1 MEGKGPAFIS
11 SFTLLTSSF
20 FLHTSKHDL
29 RRHHRRGGRRRPTHV
44 NSTYAH
50 DIKLAADV
58 ECQDLIYSILLDH
71 FPKTRCIGEEGDSN
85 NPGDP
90 NAEYEWIVD
99 PIDGTM
105 NLAMGIPHFCVS
117 IAAREAATQKML
129 LGVIYD
135 PLRRELFTAQRGSG
149 TYLNGVRMKVSTRTK
164 LSEAVLAVGFAKTQ
178 ESIDHCLELYKVY
191 GNSARK
197 LRAMGSAA
205 LDLAYVATGRLD
217 AYIEQGVNL
226 WDIAAGIVLVE
237 EAGGVMETEITKS
250 GAYRVCA
257 SSGCIDYPIK

>member
-1 MEGKGPAFIS
+1 MIYAAITAAEAAGDRLRQAFGHP
-11 SFTLLTSSF
+11 L
-20 FLHTSKHDL
+20 
-29 RRHHRRGGRRRPTHV
+29 HV
-44 NSTYAH
+44 NETTAH

-71 FPKTRCIGEEGDSN
+71 FPKTRCIGEEGDSH

-117 IAAREAATQKML
+117 IAAREAATKKIL
-129 LGVIYD
+129 VGVIYD
-135 PLRRELFTAQRGSG
+135 PMRRELFTAQRGTG
-149 TYLNGVRMKVSTRTK
+149 AYLNGNRVKVSTRAT
-164 LSEAVLAVGFAKTQ
+164 LGEAVLAVGFAKSQ
-178 ESIDHCLELYKVY
+178 ESIDHCLALYQLY

-205 LDLAYVATGRLD
+205 LDLAYVASGRLD

-226 WDIAAGIVLVE
+226 WDIAAGVVLVE
-237 EAGGVMETEITKS
+237 EAGGIVEYEVKKNGS
-250 GAYRVCA
+250 YRVCA
-257 SSGCIDYPIK
+257 HSGLIDYPLK

>member
-1 MEGKGPAFIS
+1 MIYAAITAAEAAGDRLRQAFG
-11 SFTLLTSSF
+11 
-20 FLHTSKHDL
+20 HDL
-29 RRHHRRGGRRRPTHV
+29 HV
-44 NSTYAH
+44 NEAFAH

-58 ECQDLIYSILLDH
+58 ECQDLIYQILLEH

-90 NAEYEWIVD
+90 NAEVEWIVD

-117 IAAREAATQKML
+117 IAAREAASQKIL

-149 TYLNGVRMKVSTRTK
+149 AYLNGNKIKVSTRAT
-164 LSEAVLAVGFAKTQ
+164 LGEAVLAVGFAKSQ
-178 ESIDHCLELYKVY
+178 ESIDHCLELYQYY
-191 GNSARK
+191 GNAARK

-205 LDLAYVATGRLD
+205 LDLAYVAAGRLD

-226 WDIAAGIVLVE
+226 WDIAAGVVLVE
-237 EAGGVMETEITKS
+237 EAGGVVETEVKKNGS
-250 GAYRVCA
+250 YRVCA
-257 SSGCIDYPIK
+257 SSGKIEFPLK

>member
-1 MEGKGPAFIS
+1 MIYAAITAAQAAGER
-11 SFTLLTSSF
+11 
-20 FLHTSKHDL
+20 L
-29 RRHHRRGGRRRPTHV
+29 RRAFGHELHV
-44 NSTYAH
+44 NEALAH

-58 ECQDLIYSILLDH
+58 ECQALIYSILLDH

-90 NAEYEWIVD
+90 KAEVEWIVD

-105 NLAMGIPHFCVS
+105 NLAHNIPHFCVS
-117 IAAREAATQKML
+117 IAAREAATQKIL
-129 LGVIYD
+129 FGVIYD
-135 PLRRELFTAQRGSG
+135 PMRHELFTAQRGSG
-149 TYLNGVRMKVSTRTK
+149 AYLNGIRQKVSARGK
-164 LSEAVLAVGFAKTQ
+164 LSEAVLAVGFAKSQ
-178 ESIDHCLELYKVY
+178 DSIDHCLRLYQYY
-191 GNSARK
+191 GNAARK

-237 EAGGVMETEITKS
+237 EAGGVVETEVKKNGS
-250 GAYRVCA
+250 YRVCA
-257 SSGCIDYPIK
+257 HSGRIDYPLK

>member
-1 MEGKGPAFIS
+1 MIYAAITAAQAAGER
-11 SFTLLTSSF
+11 
-20 FLHTSKHDL
+20 L
-29 RRHHRRGGRRRPTHV
+29 RHIFGSNLHV
-44 NSTYAH
+44 NETTAH

-85 NPGDP
+85 NPGDS
-90 NAEYEWIVD
+90 NAEFEWIVD

-117 IAAREAATQKML
+117 IAAREAATKRIL

-135 PLRRELFTAQRGSG
+135 PMRQELFTAERGSG
-149 TYLNGVRMKVSTRTK
+149 TYLNGIRQKVSTRAK
-164 LSEAVLAVGFAKTQ
+164 LSEAVLAVGFAKSQ
-178 ESIDHCLELYKVY
+178 ESIDHCLALYQLY
-191 GNSARK
+191 GNAARK

-205 LDLAYVATGRLD
+205 LDLAYVASGRLD

-226 WDIAAGIVLVE
+226 WDIAAGVVLVE
-237 EAGGVMETEITKS
+237 EAGGVVETEVKPS

-257 SSGCIDYPIK
+257 HSGLIDYPLK

>member
-1 MEGKGPAFIS
+1 MIYAAITAAQAAGERLRQAFG
-11 SFTLLTSSF
+11 
-20 FLHTSKHDL
+20 
-29 RRHHRRGGRRRPTHV
+29 HHLDV
-44 NSTYAH
+44 NATFAH

-58 ECQDLIYSILLDH
+58 ECQELIYQILLDH
-71 FPKTRCIGEEGDSN
+71 FPKTRCIGEEGDL
-85 NPGDP
+85 PGDP
-90 NAEYEWIVD
+90 KAEYEWIVD

-117 IAAREAATQKML
+117 IAAREVATKRIV

-135 PLRRELFTAQRGSG
+135 PLRRELFTAERGSG
-149 TYLNGVRMKVSTRTK
+149 TYLNGVRKKVSTRNK

-178 ESIDHCLELYKVY
+178 ESIDHCLALYHLY
-191 GNSARK
+191 GNAARK

-226 WDIAAGIVLVE
+226 WDVAAGWVLVE
-237 EAGGVMETEITKS
+237 EAGGVMEVEEKKDSSLRI
-250 GAYRVCA
+250 CA
-257 SSGCIDYPIK
+257 SSGLIEYPMK

>member
-1 MEGKGPAFIS
+1 MIYAAITAAQAAGERLRRAFG
-11 SFTLLTSSF
+11 
-20 FLHTSKHDL
+20 HDL
-29 RRHHRRGGRRRPTHV
+29 AV
-44 NSTYAH
+44 NATYLH

-58 ECQDLIYSILLDH
+58 ECQDLIYQILLDH
-71 FPKTRCIGEEGDSN
+71 FPKTRCIGEEGDL
-85 NPGDP
+85 PGDP

-117 IAAREAATQKML
+117 IAAREVATQRII

-135 PLRRELFTAQRGSG
+135 PLRQELFTAERGSG
-149 TYLNGVRMKVSTRTK
+149 TYLNGIRKHVSTRTK

-178 ESIDHCLELYKVY
+178 ESIDHCLALYQLY
-191 GNSARK
+191 GNAARK

-237 EAGGVMETEITKS
+237 EAGGVVETEITKS

-257 SSGCIDYPIK
+257 SSGLIEYTLK

>member
-1 MEGKGPAFIS
+1 MIYAAITAAQAAGERLRQAFGS
-11 SFTLLTSSF
+11 NL
-20 FLHTSKHDL
+20 
-29 RRHHRRGGRRRPTHV
+29 HV
-44 NSTYAH
+44 NEALVH

-58 ECQDLIYSILLDH
+58 ECQELIYRILLDH

-90 NAEYEWIVD
+90 KAEIEWIVD

-105 NLAMGIPHFCVS
+105 NLAHNIPHFCVS
-117 IAAREAATQKML
+117 IAAREAATQKIL

-135 PLRRELFTAQRGSG
+135 PMRHELFTARRGSG
-149 TYLNGVRMKVSTRTK
+149 AYLNGIRQKVSARAK
-164 LSEAVLAVGFAKTQ
+164 LSEAVLAVGFAKSQ
-178 ESIDHCLELYKVY
+178 DSIDHCLKLYQYY
-191 GNSARK
+191 GNAARK

-237 EAGGVMETEITKS
+237 EAGGVVELEQKTK
-250 GAYRVCA
+250 GKYRVCA
-257 SSGCIDYPIK
+257 HSGRIEYPLK

>member
-1 MEGKGPAFIS
+1 MIYAAITAAQAAGERLRQAFGHE
-11 SFTLLTSSF
+11 L
-20 FLHTSKHDL
+20 
-29 RRHHRRGGRRRPTHV
+29 HV
-44 NSTYAH
+44 NEAFAH

-58 ECQDLIYSILLDH
+58 ECQTLIYSILLDH

-90 NAEYEWIVD
+90 KAEVEWIVD

-117 IAAREAATQKML
+117 IAAREAATQRIL

-135 PLRRELFTAQRGSG
+135 PLRRELFTAERGSG
-149 TYLNGVRMKVSTRTK
+149 TYLNGIRQKVSTRAK
-164 LSEAVLAVGFAKTQ
+164 LSEAVLAVGFAKSQ
-178 ESIDHCLELYKVY
+178 DSIDHCLKLYQYY
-191 GNSARK
+191 GNAARK

-237 EAGGVMETEITKS
+237 EAGGVVETEVKKNGS
-250 GAYRVCA
+250 YHVCA
-257 SSGCIDYPIK
+257 SSGRIEYPLK

>member
-1 MEGKGPAFIS
+1 MIYAAITAAQAAGEKLRRAFG
-11 SFTLLTSSF
+11 
-20 FLHTSKHDL
+20 HDL
-29 RRHHRRGGRRRPTHV
+29 HV
-44 NSTYAH
+44 NASYAH

-117 IAAREAATQKML
+117 IAAREAATQKIL

-135 PLRRELFTAQRGSG
+135 PLRHELFTAQRGSG
-149 TYLNGVRMKVSTRTK
+149 TYLNGIRQKVSTRAK
-164 LSEAVLAVGFAKTQ
+164 LSEAVLAVGFAKGQ
-178 ESIDHCLELYKVY
+178 DSIDHCLKLYQVY
-191 GNSARK
+191 GNAARK

-237 EAGGVMETEITKS
+237 EAGGVVETEVKKD
-250 GAYRVCA
+250 GGYRVCA
-257 SSGCIDYPIK
+257 SSGRIDYPEK

>member
-1 MEGKGPAFIS
+1 MIYAAITAAEAAGDRLRQAFG
-11 SFTLLTSSF
+11 
-20 FLHTSKHDL
+20 HEL
-29 RRHHRRGGRRRPTHV
+29 RV
-44 NSTYAH
+44 NETTTH

-90 NAEYEWIVD
+90 KAEVEWIVD

-117 IAAREAATQKML
+117 IAAREAATQKLL

-135 PLRRELFTAQRGSG
+135 PMRRELFTAQRGSG
-149 TYLNGVRMKVSTRTK
+149 TYLNGNRVRVSTRAT
-164 LSEAVLAVGFAKTQ
+164 LGEAVLAVGFAKTQ
-178 ESIDHCLELYKVY
+178 ESIDHCLALYHLY
-191 GNSARK
+191 GNAARK

-205 LDLAYVATGRLD
+205 LDMAYVASGRMD

-237 EAGGVMETEITKS
+237 EAGGIVEAELRKNGS
-250 GAYRVCA
+250 WRVCA
-257 SSGCIDYPIK
+257 HSGRIEYPLK

>member
-1 MEGKGPAFIS
+1 
-11 SFTLLTSSF
+11 
-20 FLHTSKHDL
+20 
-29 RRHHRRGGRRRPTHV
+29 V
-44 NSTYAH
+44 NEEFAH
-50 DIKLAADV
+50 DVKLAADV

-90 NAEYEWIVD
+90 KAEVEWIVD

-105 NLAMGIPHFCVS
+105 NLAHNIPHFCVS
-117 IAAREAATQKML
+117 IAAREAATQKIL

-135 PLRRELFTAQRGSG
+135 PLRNELFTAERGSG
-149 TYLNGVRMKVSTRTK
+149 TYLNGVRRKVSTRNK
-164 LSEAVLAVGFAKTQ
+164 LSEAIMAVGFAKSQ
-178 ESIDHCLELYKVY
+178 DSIDHCLKLYQEY

-226 WDIAAGIVLVE
+226 WDVAAGVVLVE
-237 EAGGVMETEITKS
+237 EAGGVMEMHDRGKGKIK
-250 GAYRVCA
+250 VCA
-257 SSGCIDYPIK
+257 HSGLIEYPLK

>member
-1 MEGKGPAFIS
+1 MIYAAITAAQAAGERLRQAFG
-11 SFTLLTSSF
+11 
-20 FLHTSKHDL
+20 
-29 RRHHRRGGRRRPTHV
+29 HHLQV
-44 NSTYAH
+44 NATYAH

-58 ECQDLIYSILLDH
+58 ECQDLIYQILLDH
-71 FPKTRCIGEEGDSN
+71 HPRTRCIGEEGN
-85 NPGDP
+85 HPGDP
-90 NAEYEWIVD
+90 KAEHEWIVD

-117 IAAREAATQKML
+117 IAARETATQRII

-149 TYLNGVRMKVSTRTK
+149 AYLNGVRQKVSTRAK

-178 ESIDHCLELYKVY
+178 ESIDHCLKLYQVY
-191 GNSARK
+191 GSTARK

-205 LDLAYVATGRLD
+205 LDLAYVASGRLD

-226 WDIAAGIVLVE
+226 WDVAAGWVLVE
-237 EAGGVMETEITKS
+237 EAGGVMEVEEKKDGSLRI
-250 GAYRVCA
+250 CA
-257 SSGCIDYPIK
+257 SSGRIEYTMK

>member
-1 MEGKGPAFIS
+1 MIYAAITAAQAAGERLRQAFGHH
-11 SFTLLTSSF
+11 LT
-20 FLHTSKHDL
+20 
-29 RRHHRRGGRRRPTHV
+29 V
-44 NSTYAH
+44 NATYAH

-58 ECQDLIYSILLDH
+58 ECQDLIYQILLDH

-90 NAEYEWIVD
+90 NAEHEWIVD

-117 IAAREAATQKML
+117 IAAREAATQRII

-135 PLRRELFTAQRGSG
+135 PLRQELFTAERGSG
-149 TYLNGVRMKVSTRTK
+149 TYLNGIRKNVSTRNQ

-178 ESIDHCLELYKVY
+178 ESIDHCLALYQLY
-191 GNSARK
+191 GNAARK

-237 EAGGVMETEITKS
+237 EAGGVVETEITKA
-250 GAYRVCA
+250 GAYKVCA
-257 SSGCIDYPIK
+257 SSGLIEYPMK

>member
-1 MEGKGPAFIS
+1 MIYAAITAAQAAGESLRRAFG
-11 SFTLLTSSF
+11 
-20 FLHTSKHDL
+20 HDL
-29 RRHHRRGGRRRPTHV
+29 KV

-58 ECQDLIYSILLDH
+58 ECQDLIYKILLEH
-71 FPKTRCIGEEGDSN
+71 FPNTRCLGEEGN
-85 NPGDP
+85 HPGDP
-90 NAEYEWIVD
+90 NAQHEWIVD

-117 IAAREAATQKML
+117 IAARETATERIV

-135 PLRRELFTAQRGSG
+135 PLRNELFTAERGSG
-149 TYLNGVRMKVSTRTK
+149 AYLNGIRLKVSTRTK
-164 LSEAVLAVGFAKTQ
+164 LSEAVLAVGFAKSQ

-191 GNSARK
+191 GNAARK

-205 LDLAYVATGRLD
+205 LDLAYVAAGRLD

-226 WDIAAGIVLVE
+226 WDIAAGVVLVE
-237 EAGGVMETEITKS
+237 EAGGVVETEVKKDGS
-250 GAYRVCA
+250 YRVCA
-257 SSGCIDYPIK
+257 SSGRIEYPLK

>member
-1 MEGKGPAFIS
+1 MIYAAITAAQAAGESLRRAFG
-11 SFTLLTSSF
+11 
-20 FLHTSKHDL
+20 HDL
-29 RRHHRRGGRRRPTHV
+29 KV

-58 ECQDLIYSILLDH
+58 ECQDLIYKILLEH
-71 FPKTRCIGEEGDSN
+71 FPNTRCIGEEGN
-85 NPGDP
+85 HPGDP
-90 NAEYEWIVD
+90 NAKHEWIVD

-117 IAAREAATQKML
+117 IAAREAATERIV

-135 PLRRELFTAQRGSG
+135 PLRNELFTAERGSG
-149 TYLNGVRMKVSTRTK
+149 AYLNGIRLKVSTRTK
-164 LSEAVLAVGFAKTQ
+164 LSEAVLAVGFAKSQ

-191 GNSARK
+191 GNAARK

-205 LDLAYVATGRLD
+205 LDLAYVAAGRLD

-226 WDIAAGIVLVE
+226 WDIAAGVVLVE
-237 EAGGVMETEITKS
+237 EAGGVVETEVKKDGS
-250 GAYRVCA
+250 YRVCA
-257 SSGCIDYPIK
+257 SSGRIEYPLK

>member
-1 MEGKGPAFIS
+1 MIYAAITAAQAAGERLRQAFGS
-11 SFTLLTSSF
+11 QLQ
-20 FLHTSKHDL
+20 
-29 RRHHRRGGRRRPTHV
+29 V

-58 ECQDLIYSILLDH
+58 ECQELIYEILLSH

-90 NAEYEWIVD
+90 NAEHEWIVD

-117 IAAREAATQKML
+117 IAAREAATKRII

-135 PLRRELFTAQRGSG
+135 PLRRELFTAERGSG
-149 TYLNGVRMKVSTRTK
+149 TYLNGVRQKVSTRSK

-178 ESIDHCLELYKVY
+178 ESIDHCLKLYQIY
-191 GNSARK
+191 GSSARK

-226 WDIAAGIVLVE
+226 WDVAAGHVLVE
-237 EAGGVMETEITKS
+237 EAGGVMEIEEKKDGSLRI
-250 GAYRVCA
+250 CA
-257 SSGCIDYPIK
+257 SSGLIDFPMK

>member
-1 MEGKGPAFIS
+1 MIYAAITAAEAAGERLRQAFGHP
-11 SFTLLTSSF
+11 L
-20 FLHTSKHDL
+20 
-29 RRHHRRGGRRRPTHV
+29 HV
-44 NSTYAH
+44 NETSAH

-90 NAEYEWIVD
+90 NAEHEWIVD

-117 IAAREAATQKML
+117 IAAREAATKKML

-135 PLRRELFTAQRGSG
+135 PMRRELFTAQRGSG
-149 TYLNGVRMKVSTRTK
+149 AYLNGNRLKVSTRAT
-164 LSEAVLAVGFAKTQ
+164 LGEAVLAVGFAKSQ
-178 ESIDHCLELYKVY
+178 ESIDHCFALYQLY
-191 GNSARK
+191 GNAARK

-205 LDLAYVATGRLD
+205 LDMAYVASGRFD

-226 WDIAAGIVLVE
+226 WDIAAVIVLVE
-237 EAGGVMETEITKS
+237 EAGGVVEAEVKPN
-250 GAYRVCA
+250 GGYRVCA
-257 SSGCIDYPIK
+257 HSGRIDYPLK

>member
-1 MEGKGPAFIS
+1 MIYAAITAAQAAGERLRHAFGQH
-11 SFTLLTSSF
+11 LT
-20 FLHTSKHDL
+20 
-29 RRHHRRGGRRRPTHV
+29 V
-44 NSTYAH
+44 NEMLAH

-58 ECQDLIYSILLDH
+58 ESQALIYSILLDH

-90 NAEYEWIVD
+90 NAEIEWIVD

-105 NLAMGIPHFCVS
+105 NLAHNIPHFCVS
-117 IAAREAATQKML
+117 IAAREAATHKIL

-135 PLRRELFTAQRGSG
+135 PMRHELFTAERGSG
-149 TYLNGVRMKVSTRTK
+149 TYLNGIRSKVSTRDK
-164 LSEAVLAVGFAKTQ
+164 LSEAVLAVGFAKSQ
-178 ESIDHCLELYKVY
+178 DSIDHCLELYKVY
-191 GNSARK
+191 GNAARK

-237 EAGGVMETEITKS
+237 EAGGVVETEQKV
-250 GAYRVCA
+250 ADKYRVCA
-257 SSGCIDYPIK
+257 HSGRIEYPLK

>member
-1 MEGKGPAFIS
+1 MIYAAITAAEAAGER
-11 SFTLLTSSF
+11 
-20 FLHTSKHDL
+20 L
-29 RRHHRRGGRRRPTHV
+29 RRAFGQELHV
-44 NSTYAH
+44 NEVAAH

-71 FPKTRCIGEEGDSN
+71 FPKSRCIGEEGDSQ

-90 NAEYEWIVD
+90 NAEFEWIVD

-105 NLAMGIPHFCVS
+105 NLAYGIPHFCVS
-117 IAAREAATQKML
+117 IAVREAATQKIL

-135 PLRRELFTAQRGSG
+135 PMRHELFTAERGTG
-149 TYLNGVRMKVSTRTK
+149 TYLNGVRQKVSTRAT
-164 LSEAVLAVGFAKTQ
+164 LGEAVLAVGFAKSQ
-178 ESIDHCLELYKVY
+178 DSIDHCLKLYQEY

-237 EAGGVMETEITKS
+237 EAGGVVETEQRVK
-250 GAYRVCA
+250 GKYRVCA
-257 SSGCIDYPIK
+257 HSGLIDYPMK

>member
-1 MEGKGPAFIS
+1 MIYAAITAAQAAGERLRQAFG
-11 SFTLLTSSF
+11 
-20 FLHTSKHDL
+20 
-29 RRHHRRGGRRRPTHV
+29 HHLIV
-44 NSTYAH
+44 NATYVH
-50 DIKLAADV
+50 DIKLATDV
-58 ECQDLIYSILLDH
+58 ECQELIFQILLDH
-71 FPKTRCIGEEGDSN
+71 FPKTRCIGEEGDL
-85 NPGDP
+85 PGDP
-90 NAEYEWIVD
+90 KAEYEWIVD

-117 IAAREAATQKML
+117 IAAREVATQRII

-135 PLRRELFTAQRGSG
+135 PLRQELFTAERGSG
-149 TYLNGVRMKVSTRTK
+149 TYLNGVRKQVSTRAK

-178 ESIDHCLELYKVY
+178 ESIDHCLALYQLY
-191 GNSARK
+191 GNAARK

-237 EAGGVMETEITKS
+237 EAGGKVETEITKS

-257 SSGCIDYPIK
+257 SSGLIEYPMK

>member
-1 MEGKGPAFIS
+1 MMIYAAITAAQAAG
-11 SFTLLTSSF
+11 TLLRQRF
-20 FLHTSKHDL
+20 GHDL
-29 RRHHRRGGRRRPTHV
+29 HV
-44 NSTYAH
+44 NATYAH
-50 DIKLAADV
+50 DIKLAVDV
-58 ECQDLIYSILLDH
+58 ESQDLIYKILLDH

-90 NAEYEWIVD
+90 NAEVEWIVD

-117 IAAREAATQKML
+117 IAAREAATKKIL

-135 PLRRELFTAQRGSG
+135 PLRQELFTAERGSG
-149 TYLNGVRMKVSTRTK
+149 AYLNGIRQKVSTRAK

-178 ESIDHCLELYKVY
+178 ESIDHCLKLYQVY
-191 GNSARK
+191 GNAARK

-226 WDIAAGIVLVE
+226 WDIAAGVVLVE
-237 EAGGVMETEITKS
+237 EAGGVVETEITKS

-257 SSGCIDYPIK
+257 SSGRIDFPMK